1 MTFDRSKFVGA
12 SRKAQ
17 KEIISATEK
26 RDKLLKARGSRD
38 VWHSIEEGRNVFR
51 VAPPH
56 NPEYPAFIPYRTV
69 TLDCEKPVYED
80 GEDTGR
86 TEVGRRKIIVAT
98 QHHDE
103 LMKLGV
109 KGDVVEL
116 YVRMAKDIAFSQ
128 ITDKKERSKFLAP
141 ISGYRAK
148 DGKWVWGIEPKTN
161 YIGYVFDE
169 NGILGKLE
177 ISSSINKDLDRLA
190 DELEADAPLDIDPW
204 SNPVEGYPI
213 VITKA
218 KNDSGKTEYIV
229 DKEVPSRLKKE
240 SWDDFF
246 ARTALTDEQLEELAN
261 VKPLAETYI
270 NSFTLRDFEA
280 QMDGLTRFDKKYG
293 FGIIETDEFQEAAS
307 HIESVL
313 RAEAASRDEES
324 TEEET
329 ETETKVA
336 AKVENKKPI
345 KKTIK
350 KSIKKVGPTVE
361 EMTDEVAKYIT
372 EVYGEEYVPQIPTDE
387 DTLTTW
393 FNTVKEEEENG
404 DLPLVPEDEF
414 VAEETTDESVEEIQD
429 DDSTDT
435 DDDVDGEESVDIAKL
450 REQMEA
456 LRKSRR

>member
-1 MTFDRSKFVGA
+1 MAFDRSKFVGA

-17 KEIISATEK
+17 KEIISATER
-26 RDKLLKARGSRD
+26 RDKALRPKSSRGN
-38 VWHSIEEGRNVFR
+38 WHTIEEGRNVFR

-56 NPEYPAFIPYRTV
+56 NPDYPAFIPYKTV

-86 TEVGRRKIIVAT
+86 TEVGKKKIIVAT

-109 KGDVVEL
+109 HGDVVEL

-169 NGILGKLE
+169 NKVLGKLE
-177 ISSSINKDLDRLA
+177 IYPGINKDLDRLA

-213 VITKA
+213 VITRA
-218 KNDSGKTEYIV
+218 KNDAGKTEYIV

-261 VKPLAETYI
+261 AKPLAETYI

-293 FGIIETDEFQEAAS
+293 FGIIETEEFQEAAA

-313 RAEAASRDEES
+313 RAEAANREEES

-329 ETETKVA
+329 EVETKVT
-336 AKVENKKPI
+336 AKVETKKPI
-345 KKTIK
+345 KKAIK
-350 KSIKKVGPTVE
+350 KPIKKAGPTVE
-361 EMTDEVAKYIT
+361 EMTDEVTNYVT

-387 DTLTTW
+387 DTLVAW
-393 FNTVKEEEENG
+393 FNTVKEGEENG
-404 DLPLVPEDEF
+404 DLPLVPDYEF
-414 VAEETTDESVEEIQD
+414 VAEEDTDESVEETQD
-429 DDSTDT
+429 DEPDT
-435 DDDVDGEESVDIAKL
+435 DDVVDGEESVDVAKL

>member
-1 MTFDRSKFVGA
+1 MAFDRSKFVGA

-17 KEIISATEK
+17 KEIISATER
-26 RDKLLKARGSRD
+26 RDKALRPKSSRGS
-38 VWHSIEEGRNVFR
+38 WHTIEEGRNVFR

-56 NPEYPAFIPYRTV
+56 DPDYPAFIPYKTV

-86 TEVGRRKIIVAT
+86 TEVGKKKIIVAT

-169 NGILGKLE
+169 NKVLGKLE
-177 ISSSINKDLDRLA
+177 IYPGINKDLDRLA

-218 KNDSGKTEYIV
+218 KNDAGKTEYIV

-261 VKPLAETYI
+261 AKPLAETYI

-293 FGIIETDEFQEAAS
+293 FGIIETEEFQEAAA

-313 RAEAASRDEES
+313 RAEAANKEEES

-329 ETETKVA
+329 KVETKV
-336 AKVENKKPI
+336 ETKKPI
-345 KKTIK
+345 KKAIK
-350 KSIKKVGPTVE
+350 KPIKKAGPTVE
-361 EMTDEVAKYIT
+361 EMTDEVANYVT

-387 DTLTTW
+387 ETLVSW
-393 FNTVKEEEENG
+393 FNTVKEGEENG
-404 DLPLVPEDEF
+404 DLPLVPDYEF
-414 VAEETTDESVEEIQD
+414 VAEEANDESAEEQE

-435 DDDVDGEESVDIAKL
+435 DDVVDGEESVDVAKL